1 MTTTHQHSKVDP
13 VRLEVIRMRLDS
25 IVEEMG
31 IAMIRSS
38 GSPVITEAGDFNT
51 ALFDPTG
58 RIYAYSDFVQFHI
71 GSGSVAVEEL
81 VKVIGDDPIY
91 PGDAFIS
98 NDPHTSGASHPP
110 DTNIISPIFAGEELI
125 GWAQSQAHLVD
136 VGGMTAGGFAPGAY
150 DCYSEAIRLPPG
162 VKIFDRGEPVDAI
175 RRLILNNVRVPALF
189 WNDVRSLIASN
200 NTGFRRLLET
210 IDEFG
215 ITEFKECTRLSF
227 ELAEKVVRSRISE
240 IPDGVYSAEE
250 WTEHNGHVDELFR
263 VACTMTKSGDQI
275 DFDFTGSSP
284 QTDGFVNCSYGALVG
299 SVASA
304 VVPILAWDVPFNEGV
319 MTAFE
324 VKAET
329 GSIVNPVPPAPISNG
344 HLTTGA
350 RVSRVITKLLSEAC
364 SRSSDEVILGRSQ
377 GVWADSWTGGISAGT
392 DDKDEFFVLFNMDGG
407 GMGAGAQPVRDG
419 LDCAGMMT
427 QVNNMLPDVEM
438 NEMLYPVLY
447 LWKRL
452 NIDSAGHGAHRG
464 GLGLEFAWTLHGAQE
479 VTQTVFAPNSAVVAD
494 GFAGGLPGG
503 GSGHRVLRETDAADG
518 YREGRVPQLEH
529 LQYSADELLEI
540 NQQSVSIQK
549 DDVLVQWIAGGG
561 GYGDP
566 LLRDPKAVWSDLVD
580 RYVTPAVARDVYG
593 VILSPDDSGSGR
605 DGSAAVADAVIDVEA
620 TAAERT
626 RIRASRVSKAPG
638 DLLTM
643 ETWHPA
649 TTEEFSAPKH
659 DGSGWYCPASGA
671 RLGTGEDWRSSAVRV
686 LTPAAQ
692 RLKELGV
699 RARERK
705 SDTESVLVEELF
717 SPECGTLLSAR
728 VIVESAEVGA

>member
-1 MTTTHQHSKVDP
+1 MNVTTSDTRIDP
-13 VRLEVIRMRLDS
+13 IRLEVIRMRLDS

-51 ALFDPTG
+51 ALFDPNG

-71 GSGSVAVEEL
+71 GSGSVAVQEL
-81 VKVIGDDPIY
+81 VKTIGDEPVY

-110 DTNIISPIFAGEELI
+110 DTNIISPIFAGDELV

-150 DCYSEAIRLPPG
+150 DCYSEALRLPPG
-162 VKIFDRGEPVDAI
+162 VKIFDRGEPVEAV

-200 NTGFRRLLET
+200 NTGIRRLLAS

-215 ITEFKECTRLSF
+215 IDEFKECTRMSF
-227 ELAEKVVRSRISE
+227 ELAEKVVRSRISR
-240 IPDGVYSAEE
+240 IPDGVYQAEE

-263 VACTMTKSGDQI
+263 VACTMTKTADRI

-284 QTDGFVNCSYGALVG
+284 QTDGFVNCSFGALVG

-319 MTAFE
+319 MTAFGVE
-324 VKAET
+324 AET
-329 GSIVNPVPPAPISNG
+329 GSIVKPVPPAPISNG

-364 SRSSDEVILGRSQ
+364 SRSADDEIVGRAQ

-392 DDKDEFFVLFNMDGG
+392 DDDGEFFVLFNMDGG
-407 GMGAGAQPVRDG
+407 GMGSGAQPMRDG

-447 LWKRL
+447 LWKQL
-452 NIDSAGHGAHRG
+452 NVDSAGHGAHRG
-464 GLGLEFAWTLHGAQE
+464 GLGLQFAWTLHGAQE

-503 GSGHRVLRETDAADG
+503 GSGHRVLRETDVAFALLNG
-518 YREGRVPQLEH
+518 VVPTEDRLTFG
-529 LQYSADELLEI
+529 DNELLGI
-540 NQQSVSIQK
+540 NQQSVTIRNQ
-549 DDVLVQWIAGGG
+549 DVLVQWIAGGG
-561 GYGDP
+561 GFGDP
-566 LLRDPKAVWSDLVD
+566 LLRDPEAVLSDVING
-580 RYVTPAVARDVYG
+580 YVTATVARKVYG
-593 VILSPDDSGSGR
+593 VILRPDPSGEEKVDSS
-605 DGSAAVADAVIDVEA
+605 A
-620 TAAERT
+620 TARERR
-626 RIRASRVSKAPG
+626 RIRSVRVSASGEEPG
-638 DLLTM
+638 EEPGVLTTDVDSPARDL
-643 ETWHPA
+643 A
-649 TTEEFSAPKH
+649 APKR
-659 DGSGWYCPASGA
+659 DEEGWYCPSSGA
-671 RLGTGEDWRSSAVRV
+671 RLGDADDWRDAAVRV
-686 LTPAAQ
+686 RTPAAQ
-692 RLKELGV
+692 RLGELGV
-699 RARERK
+699 RARERCSK
-705 SDTESVLVEELF
+705 SERILIEELF
-717 SPECGTLLSAR
+717 SPEYGTRLSAR
-728 VIVESAEVGA
+728 VLVEPTEERA

>member
-1 MTTTHQHSKVDP
+1 MNVTTSDTRIDP
-13 VRLEVIRMRLDS
+13 IRLEVIRMRLDS

-71 GSGSVAVEEL
+71 GSGSVAVQEL
-81 VKVIGDDPIY
+81 VKTIGDEPVY

-110 DTNIISPIFAGEELI
+110 DTNIISPIFAADELV

-150 DCYSEAIRLPPG
+150 DCYSEALRLPPG
-162 VKIFDRGEPVDAI
+162 VKIFHRGEPVEAV

-200 NTGFRRLLET
+200 NTGIHRLLAT

-215 ITEFKECTRLSF
+215 LDEFRECTRLSF
-227 ELAEKVVRSRISE
+227 ELAEKVVRSRISR
-240 IPDGVYSAEE
+240 IPDGIYEAEE

-263 VACTMTKSGDQI
+263 VACTMTKKGDHI
-275 DFDFTGSSP
+275 DFDFTGSSQ
-284 QTDGFVNCSYGALVG
+284 QTDGFVNCSFGALVG

-319 MTAFE
+319 MTAFGVE
-324 VKAET
+324 AET
-329 GSIVNPVPPAPISNG
+329 GSIVKPVPPAPISNG

-364 SRSSDEVILGRSQ
+364 SRSADEEIVGRAQ

-392 DDKDEFFVLFNMDGG
+392 DDDGEFFVLFNMDGG
-407 GMGAGAQPVRDG
+407 GMGSGAQPTRDG

-447 LWKRL
+447 LWKQL
-452 NIDSAGHGAHRG
+452 NVDSAGHGAHRG
-464 GLGLEFAWTLHGAQE
+464 GLGLQFAWTLHGAQE

-503 GSGHRVLRETDAADG
+503 GSGHRVLRQTDVASALRNGD
-518 YREGRVPQLEH
+518 VPTHERLDF
-529 LQYSADELLEI
+529 SGDELLGI
-540 NQQSVSIQK
+540 NQQSVTIRK
-549 DDVLVQWIAGGG
+549 NDVLVQWIAGGG
-561 GYGDP
+561 GFGDP
-566 LLRDPKAVWSDLVD
+566 LLRDPEAVLSDVID
-580 RYVTPAVARDVYG
+580 GYVTPTVAREVYG
-593 VILSPDDSGSGR
+593 VILRPDSSGGEN
-605 DGSAAVADAVIDVEA
+605 IDTPA
-620 TAAERT
+620 TDRER
-626 RIRASRVSKAPG
+626 RQIRGLRVSGTGEKPIELKAVG
-638 DLLTM
+638 DRCAR
-643 ETWHPA
+643 EVA
-649 TTEEFSAPKH
+649 APKR
-659 DGSGWYCPASGA
+659 DETGWYCPPSGA
-671 RLGTGEDWRSSAVRV
+671 RLGDADDWRDAAVCVR
-686 LTPAAQ
+686 TPAAQ
-692 RLKELGV
+692 RLGELGV
-699 RARERK
+699 RARERI
-705 SDTESVLVEELF
+705 SDSERILIEELF

-728 VIVESAEVGA
+728 VLVEPTEERA